1 MLLVYYRKRL
11 SPVTPLFDFDFQ
23 NFNTRTGHF
32 GYTCLLLEVTKDGL
46 VDSVGLWFNLYLDP
60 EKSLVLSNAPYSHM
74 DSTSP
79 SVDSLHSSTDNGTC
93 NEDSQV

>member
-1 MLLVYYRKRL
+1 
-11 SPVTPLFDFDFQ
+11 
-23 NFNTRTGHF
+23 
-32 GYTCLLLEVTKDGL
+32 

-79 SVDSLHSSTDNGTC
+79 SGDSLHSSTDNGTC